1 MMVYSWKMKLQNK
14 EILHHDDLMCIQVSP
29 GKAYVAG
36 YDVEIDGTATIDVEK
51 PRDTQNVSNVMFLLR
66 WDIF

>member
-1 MMVYSWKMKLQNK
+1 
-14 EILHHDDLMCIQVSP
+14 MCIQVSP

-36 YDVEIDGTATIDVEK
+36 YDVEVDETSTIDVEK
-51 PRDTQNVSNVMFLLR
+51 PRDTQNVSNVSVPLR